1 MRRCKYVVR
10 SSMRPRCPTLV
21 VRCCRFLLSWLP
33 LRDGFRKF
41 RAPAHGALLSTFVAF
56 IAIVVVVAM
65 NASCAPSE
73 DIVIDISYVVINA
86 VINSWCAYARWLM
99 DSSCACALSSRIV
112 RLHTRVSLSTFLA
125 VIAKM
130 KSSCAYAQLHISRIV
145 VCCRRWR
152 QHTVRNEA
160 RVPAHGDLTST
171 YNVVTAFV
179 MSPSPTL
186 SNPNF
191 VGWEIHIGSI

>member
-10 SSMRPRCPTLV
+10 SSMRPRRPTLV
-21 VRCCRFLLSWLP
+21 VRRCQFLLSWLP
-33 LRDGFRKF
+33 LRDRIRKF
-41 RAPAHGALLSTFVAF
+41 RAPAHGASLSTFVAF

-112 RLHTRVSLSTFLA
+112 RLHTRASLSTFLA

-145 VCCRRWR
+145 VCCRR
-152 QHTVRNEA
+152 
-160 RVPAHGDLTST
+160 
-171 YNVVTAFV
+171 
-179 MSPSPTL
+179 
-186 SNPNF
+186 
-191 VGWEIHIGSI
+191 